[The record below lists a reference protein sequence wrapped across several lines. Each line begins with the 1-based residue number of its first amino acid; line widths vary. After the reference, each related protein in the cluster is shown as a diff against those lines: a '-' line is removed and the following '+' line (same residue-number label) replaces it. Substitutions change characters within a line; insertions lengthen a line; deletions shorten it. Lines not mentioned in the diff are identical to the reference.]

1 MNSDEQSPTQAY
13 ECRNKDERIDFI
25 CEMMRTLDWKTGKT
39 GKELAKVWG
48 VSPSTVRDYAADA
61 SRRVRSEVTDPESV
75 SRDVCSALR
84 IAVSETLDKK
94 DWGRMTKAAEVWA
107 SISGAKA
114 AERVDMRSVHTE
126 VTPDEARRI
135 MADKFGKLTP
145 EKDEPT
151 EE

>member
-1 MNSDEQSPTQAY
+1 MSESESGSPQAH
-13 ECRNKDERIDFI
+13 ECQTKDERINYI
-25 CEMMRTLDWKTGKT
+25 CDLMRALKWQTGRT
-39 GKELAKVWG
+39 VKELGKLWG
-48 VSPSTVRDYAADA
+48 VNPNTMRGYSSDA
-61 SRRVRSEVTDPESV
+61 SRRVRAEVTDPESV

-94 DWGRMTKAAEVWA
+94 DWSRMTKAAEVWA

-145 EKDEPT
+145 EEDKPT